1 MGSRTIR
8 VNQDLLEDL
17 RLLKE
22 ATDAPSYQSIVRK
35 LVDKELAAAQQY
47 VKEPSLE
54 TEVKAPNYCITRL
67 VAKSAVV
74 WSLVG
79 FLGVVVVSGLVSV

>member
-22 ATDAPSYQSIVRK
+22 ATDAPSYQAIVRK
-35 LVDKELAAAQQY
+35 LVDKEITTAQQQG
-47 VKEPSLE
+47 KEPSLE
-54 TEVKAPNYCITRL
+54 PETKAPNYCITRL

-79 FLGVVVVSGLVSV
+79 FLSVVIVSGLVSV